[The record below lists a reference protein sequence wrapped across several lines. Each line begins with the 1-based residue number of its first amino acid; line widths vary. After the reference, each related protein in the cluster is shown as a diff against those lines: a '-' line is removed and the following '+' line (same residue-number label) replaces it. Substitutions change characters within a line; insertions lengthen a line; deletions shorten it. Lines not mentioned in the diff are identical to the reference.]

1 MKTRLAI
8 VSIVLGLVCA
18 ACHRNASRPTTETGA
33 DAVQWLTDF
42 STAQAQARAQDKP
55 LLINFTGSDWCPPC
69 IMLHRQG
76 FSQPA
81 FAEYAAK
88 HLILLEVDFP
98 HGKIQ
103 NEAQKVANEKL
114 ADRFGID

>member
-1 MKTRLAI
+1 MDRKTRLIRPELAKERLKEKMKTRLAI

-18 ACHRNASRPTTETGA
+18 ACHRNASQPPTEMGA
-33 DAVQWLTDF
+33 HAVQWLTDF

-69 IMLHRQG
+69 IMLHRQV

-81 FAEYAAK
+81 FAEY
-88 HLILLEVDFP
+88 
-98 HGKIQ
+98 
-103 NEAQKVANEKL
+103 
-114 ADRFGID
+114 